1 MLLAHLKCLRLRYS
15 SKIKE
20 AAMAFQNNKV
30 KDPGNQRMNLINKIR
45 TWILLIVKGER
56 IN

>member
-30 KDPGNQRMNLINKIR
+30 KDHDNLRMNLINK
-45 TWILLIVKGER
+45 ER